1 MLPVLLINL
10 EQIFRVVYLSA
21 FVNIET
27 FHAPL
32 LTRRQ
37 ACHWNY
43 LWSAKCAF
51 VNFRSLDGPNA
62 AFVLLLTEQ
71 FVGRKLDS
79 RHLGLLFDTFRSLT
93 NLRRKIP
100 FQSGNWFKLALRT
113 TDQLLLHQTIFAL
126 NLRCQFFFSLHIS
139 DCQWNLENAALQLH
153 W

>member
-10 EQIFRVVYLSA
+10 EQVFRVVYLPA

-27 FHAPL
+27 FHAQL

-37 ACHWNY
+37 ARHWNY
-43 LWSAKCAF
+43 LWSDAF
-51 VNFRSLDGPNA
+51 VNFRSLDGPDP

-71 FVGRKLDS
+71 FGGRKLDS
-79 RHLGLLFDTFRSLT
+79 RHLSLLLDTFRSLT
-93 NLRRKIP
+93 HLRRKIP

-113 TDQLLLHQTIFAL
+113 TDQLLLHQTILAF
-126 NLRCQFFFSLHIS
+126 NLRCHFFFGLNIS
-139 DCQWNLENAALQLH
+139 DCQRNLEEAALQLH